1 VRLRALFTT
10 AVIVL
15 TLLRGAPSASADD
28 NTGKRDQTKARQAQ
42 VQGQLN
48 LALASDATV
57 ETQLNT
63 LNAQVVS
70 QQNRLDD
77 ARRTQVAAAAQ
88 VTSASRQLA
97 DVGGRVDRTRQ
108 QLRTVALRAYM
119 QPYQNLVSGGVFDVN
134 EVVLGQELLRVA
146 SANQSDALDG
156 FRQAQ
161 RDLTAAKATM
171 QSALDVAKT
180 RSQVAADQAA
190 RLTAAQRAQQAAHAE
205 LQKRIVDLRK
215 ESTDLAAQE
224 SGIEALIARAQA
236 ARSAAVAS
244 VPSAGSAGPGS
255 AGSAGLTVSGA
266 GLIWPIH
273 GPVTSEFGPR
283 WGGFHPGI
291 DIAPPYGTPIAAA
304 KNGVVIF
311 AGPEGGYGNFV
322 LIDHGGG
329 LVTGYAHQSRL
340 AVNQGQTVTQGQV
353 IGYEGSTGDSTG
365 PHLHFEVRINGSPQ
379 NPRSYEAG
387 GP

>member
-15 TLLRGAPSASADD
+15 TLLRGAPRAGADD
-28 NTGKRDQTKARQAQ
+28 ITGKRDQTKARQAQ

-88 VTSASRQLA
+88 VTSAARQLA
-97 DVGGRVDRTRQ
+97 DVGGRVDHTRQ

-119 QPYQNLVSGGVFDVN
+119 QPYQNSVSGSVFDVN

-161 RDLTAAKATM
+161 RDLTAAKTTM
-171 QSALDVAKT
+171 QSALDAART

-190 RLTAAQRAQQAAHAE
+190 QLTAAQRAQQAAHAE

-236 ARSAAVAS
+236 ARSAAVGSA
-244 VPSAGSAGPGS
+244 PSAGSAG

-304 KNGVVIF
+304 KNGVVIY

-322 LIDHGGG
+322 LIDHSGG

-340 AVNQGQTVTQGQV
+340 AVAQGQTVTQGQV